1 MPARILVAEDDDLQG
16 AVLRAALEH
25 EGYQAEVVT
34 DGLEAVRRL
43 RLGCYDLALIDYHMP
58 VVNGLAA
65 ATLLQDFVGVEG
77 RPRLIAIT
85 AAAEGLC
92 ERQDAAGIRA
102 FDAVIS
108 KQLGLPAL
116 MTAIVANLKLAAE
129 AKTVRQTITESMTER
144 GYAAMRR
151 RRWRSPVAAIPAL
164 AMVAAFLAAFG
175 WASTSL
181 RQVDIVATA
190 ARQTELLGGNATS
203 LQTAVQ
209 KAETS
214 QKAYLAT
221 GAADDRLAFD
231 TDIRSVDRMLI
242 SSATLNIEG
251 LPGFGADAA
260 ARTSIERRLEVLS
273 EEAQSKPEV
282 GGEAALVGQTA
293 SSEDILANTLRLW
306 ASKLTHDSQQVMLD
320 VLLAARQN
328 VTLVLVV
335 LGAGVVYGLWNAV
348 WAVLRCW
355 RSADPGMTGPRRH
368 TRTIEHGLDATPD
381 AVFLRSA
388 TGTSYIGQNVPETAT

>member
-1 MPARILVAEDDDLQG
+1 VPARILVAEDDDLQG
-16 AVLRAALEH
+16 AVLRAALEN

-92 ERQDAAGIRA
+92 EQQDAAGIRA
-102 FDAVIS
+102 FDAVVS

-116 MTAIVANLKLAAE
+116 MTAIVTNLKLAAE
-129 AKTVRQTITESMTER
+129 AKTVRQTMMESMTKR

-175 WASTSL
+175 WARTSL
-181 RQVDIVATA
+181 RQVDIVSTA

-221 GAADDRLAFD
+221 GAADDHLEFD
-231 TDIRSVDRMLI
+231 ADIRSVDRMLI
-242 SSATLNIEG
+242 
-251 LPGFGADAA
+251 
-260 ARTSIERRLEVLS
+260 EVVPS
-273 EEAQSKPEV
+273 
-282 GGEAALVGQTA
+282 GWT
-293 SSEDILANTLRLW
+293 
-306 ASKLTHDSQQVMLD
+306 
-320 VLLAARQN
+320 
-328 VTLVLVV
+328 
-335 LGAGVVYGLWNAV
+335 V
-348 WAVLRCW
+348 WR
-355 RSADPGMTGPRRH
+355 P
-368 TRTIEHGLDATPD
+368 
-381 AVFLRSA
+381 
-388 TGTSYIGQNVPETAT
+388 N